1 MILRNS
7 LILRVRALRPSNSYN
22 SHQFSSIGS
31 PQISP
36 NLSTLNH
43 KDWLSPNELVKIF
56 QTLKNP
62 NLTLT
67 LFNQI
72 SVRKDYKPNE
82 ALYTVIINK
91 LALAKDFDGI
101 ENVMKRVKI
110 EKSCKLSEDFFYNVI
125 RVYGLLAGRIN
136 LAINT
141 LFDMPDYGCWP
152 TVKTFNFVLNLLVN
166 TKQYD
171 VIHKVYMGGFKLGI
185 EVDACC
191 LNILIK
197 GLCGCGDLDA
207 AFKVLNEFPKQRCR
221 PNVRTYS
228 TLIHKLCDKGRV
240 DEAFELFK
248 KMEREDIEPDT
259 VMFNILIS
267 GLRKRG
273 KVGEAIDLMHKMRLK
288 GCEPNAGT
296 YLEIM
301 YGLIDAEK
309 FVEAKNLM
317 SQMILKGKEPSF
329 DSFKKLISGLC
340 KHHQVDDVD
349 WVLRQMVRH
358 HFVPKMGMW
367 RQIVCC
373 VLPRDSSYAYTCVLF
388 EGICN
393 E

>member
-1 MILRNS
+1 MFLRYS
-7 LILRVRALRPSNSYN
+7 LLCRYLYLKPTI
-22 SHQFSSIGS
+22 SHSFSSIGS
-31 PQISP
+31 SQISP
-36 NLSTLNH
+36 NLSTINH

-82 ALYTVIINK
+82 ALYTVIMNK

-110 EKSCKLSEDFFYNVI
+110 DKSCNLSEDFFYNLI
-125 RVYGLLAGRIN
+125 KIYGILAGRIN
-136 LAINT
+136 LAIDT
-141 LFDMPDYGCWP
+141 LFSMPEYNCWP

-171 VIHKVYMGGFKLGI
+171 IIHKVYMGGFKLGI

-197 GLCGCGDLDA
+197 GLCGCGDLEA
-207 AFKVLNEFPKQRCR
+207 AFKVFDEFPKQKCK

-240 DEAFELFK
+240 DEAFVLFE
-248 KMEREDIEPDT
+248 KMEKEGIEPDT

-267 GLRKRG
+267 GLRKRK
-273 KVGEAIDLMHKMRLK
+273 KVEEAIELMHKMNLK
-288 GCEPNAGT
+288 GCEPNEGT
-296 YLEIM
+296 YLEIL
-301 YGLIDAEK
+301 YGLIDDEK
-309 FVEAKNLM
+309 FVEAKFFM
-317 SQMILKGKEPSF
+317 DKMISRGKNPSF
-329 DSFKKLISGLC
+329 DSFKKLILGLC
-340 KHHQVDDVD
+340 KHRLVDDVD
-349 WVLRQMVRH
+349 WVLSQMARH
-358 HFVPKMGMW
+358 GFVPKMGMW
-367 RQIVCC
+367 KQIIRC
-373 VLPRDSSYAYTCVLF
+373 VFPRNSDSYTYTCVSF
-388 EGICN
+388 EEIRNG
-393 E
+393 